1 MQQLKIG
8 GIIIFTNKD
17 RKLLREPY
25 FIFLREEERFIEVKS
40 KNTQHCWMIFKKVS
54 PSDRP
59 VTLYHKHHQSDPYY
73 HKQYATLTVK
83 HAIQILKEHD
93 EYILTHQQRQ
103 SACKS

>member
-25 FIFLREEERFIEVKS
+25 FVFLREGERFIEVKS

-73 HKQYATLTVK
+73 HKHYETRTVNGAVRDIK
-83 HAIQILKEHD
+83 SHD
-93 EYILTHQQRQ
+93 EYVIKHRGE
-103 SACKS
+103 K